1 MSDPAPPQGAHPGAA
16 AALPDDVR
24 RWRWRIF
31 AATFLCY
38 AGMYFCRKPFS
49 IVKST
54 MGKELEFDAA
64 ALGELGAAYL
74 IAYTV
79 GQFVAG
85 GLGQRLGAR
94 LLLIGGMGLSVA
106 CAVGFGLSNSYA
118 AVLVLMVLNGFAQ
131 ATGWSGNVSTMAAW
145 FHRQERGKVMGI
157 WATNFQVGGVLANTL
172 AAWVLGHWGF
182 RWSFFTGAAVLLAVQ
197 AFFVFNQRN
206 RPEDLGFAPIGS
218 AEEQAE
224 ERAVEAG
231 GWSRVAIQNVL
242 LVGGFYFFVKF
253 IRYALWS
260 WAPFFLERN
269 LGMKGDE
276 AGYLSTLF
284 DLCGV
289 AGTVVT
295 GWLSDRFF
303 GSLRAGI
310 SFLMMG
316 GLMLGCLLLLL
327 FGGTGPTAFG
337 ICIGLI
343 GFCLYGPD
351 ALMTGAGAM
360 DIGSRKRAALAA
372 GLING
377 MGSMGSVVQDVLI
390 GKSYVSSAGN
400 LDTILQ
406 MLLAAATGATVMMG
420 VIVLRNRMGISR
432 V

>member
-1 MSDPAPPQGAHPGAA
+1 MPDPAPPWNALPGAA
-16 AALPDDVR
+16 AAFPAEVR
-24 RWRWRIF
+24 SWRWRIF

-49 IVKST
+49 IVKSAL
-54 MGKELEFDAA
+54 GKELGFDAA
-64 ALGELGAAYL
+64 SLGTLGAAYL
-74 IAYTV
+74 IAYTL

-85 GLGQRLGAR
+85 GLGQRFGAR
-94 LLLIGGMGLSVA
+94 LLLLAGMGLSVA
-106 CAVGFGLSNSYA
+106 CGIGFGLSNSYA
-118 AVLVLMVLNGFAQ
+118 VFLLLMVLNGFAQ

-172 AAWVLGHWGF
+172 AAWALGAYGF
-182 RWSFFTGAAVLLAVQ
+182 RWSFFSGAVVLLAVQ
-197 AFFVFNQRN
+197 AFFLFNQRN

-218 AEEQAE
+218 EAEQAE
-224 ERAVEAG
+224 ERAVEQG
-231 GWSRVAIQNVL
+231 GWSRVAIENVL
-242 LVGGFYFFVKF
+242 LVGTFYFFVKF

-269 LGMKGDE
+269 LGLKGED

-284 DLCGV
+284 DLFGV

-310 SFLMMG
+310 SLIMMV
-316 GLMLGCLLLLL
+316 GLSAGCLALLLVGGSSATL
-327 FGGTGPTAFG
+327 FGV
-337 ICIGLI
+337 CIAAV

-360 DIGSRKRAALAA
+360 DIGSRRRAALAA
-372 GLING
+372 GIING
-377 MGSMGSVVQDVLI
+377 MGSFGSVVQDIVI
-390 GKSYVSSAGN
+390 GKSYVSNAGN
-400 LDTILQ
+400 LATILG
-406 MLLAAATGATVMMG
+406 MLLAAALGATLMMG
-420 VIVLRNRMGISR
+420 VIVLRNRSGVSR